1 LQEGQHTMFP
11 ILDLSGSPYER
22 GLAHGQLARDQV
34 AGSVRCYA
42 ALFAN
47 AGFDW
52 TDAQKRAS
60 QYRDTIAE
68 CGGGLIDELEGIA
81 KGSGFG
87 IHEILALN
95 CRTEILPPSTAGLD
109 PSAATAARAHNAG
122 LKLFSIGECTS
133 VAVQGRRCTDGHT
146 RVAQN
151 WDWVGFQ
158 RQNVVVLRVSRNDG
172 PDYLTL
178 TEAGMLAKIGINRH
192 GLGVGLNILRATN
205 DRQHI
210 GVPVHVFQRLALE
223 CSNVAEVVN
232 LAQRLTFSGSSNAIL
247 GDASGT
253 VASLEYSCNGTYVV
267 TPDNGVVTHT
277 NHFAGPALAPYQTSL
292 ADMFTTVPRLA
303 CANANVQTWPAQID
317 DSHLQALLR
326 DESGEGDN
334 PKINAVC
341 RWPDL
346 TQPVEVQVETVF
358 SVIIDCDTR
367 SLLVAPDIPSRVGYV
382 GVGL

>member
-1 LQEGQHTMFP
+1 MFP
-11 ILDLSGSPYER
+11 ILDISGSPYER
-22 GLAHGQLARDQV
+22 GLAHGQRARTQV
-34 AGSVRCYA
+34 AGSIRCYA
-42 ALFAN
+42 AMFAN

-52 TDAQKRAS
+52 AAAQQRAS

-68 CGGGLIDELEGIA
+68 CGGGLIEEIEGIA
-81 KGSGFG
+81 EGSGFAVN
-87 IHEILALN
+87 EILALN
-95 CRTEILPPSTAGLD
+95 ARTEILPPTNHSLD
-109 PSAATAARAHNAG
+109 PADVAKAREHNAG

-133 VAVQGRRCTDGHT
+133 VAVKGSRCTDGHT

-158 RQNVVVLRVSRNDG
+158 RQNVVVLRVTRNPTHGDSG

-178 TEAGMLAKIGINRH
+178 TEAGMLAKIGINAS

-210 GVPVHVFQRLALE
+210 GVPVHVFQRLALD
-223 CSNVAEVVN
+223 CNSVAEVLA
-232 LAQRLTFSGSSNAIL
+232 LAQRLKFSGSSNAIL
-247 GDASGT
+247 GDASGQ
-253 VASLEYSCNGTYVV
+253 VASLEYSCNGIYAVQ
-267 TPDNGVVTHT
+267 PENGVVTHT
-277 NHFAGPALAPYQTSL
+277 NHFAGPELAPYQTSL

-303 CANANVQTWPAQID
+303 CANANVKTWPAQID
-317 DSHLQALLR
+317 NSHLQALLR

-346 TQPVEVQVETVF
+346 SQPVEVQVETVF
-358 SVIIDCDTR
+358 SVIIDCDAR

-382 GVGL
+382 GVEL